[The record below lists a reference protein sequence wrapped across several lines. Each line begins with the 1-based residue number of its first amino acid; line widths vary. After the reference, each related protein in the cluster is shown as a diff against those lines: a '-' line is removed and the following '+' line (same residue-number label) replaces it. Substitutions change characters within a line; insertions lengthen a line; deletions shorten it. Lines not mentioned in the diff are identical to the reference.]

1 MKEKEME
8 LVADYIEAAIK
19 NSENDALLSEINI
32 KVRDLCSK
40 FPVYE

>member
-19 NSENDALLSEINI
+19 NSENDALLSEIYI